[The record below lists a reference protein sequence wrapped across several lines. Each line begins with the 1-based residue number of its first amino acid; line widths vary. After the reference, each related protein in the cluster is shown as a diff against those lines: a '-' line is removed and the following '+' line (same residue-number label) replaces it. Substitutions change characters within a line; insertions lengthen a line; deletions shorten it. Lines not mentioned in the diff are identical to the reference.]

1 MFSRFL
7 SVSHTCAAQFIL
19 TAFLLFNLVVFVFLF
34 FRFMAESSFV
44 NPAPASSGAP
54 ASGSP
59 RRSRNFPRR
68 RPFGGNRQG
77 NQSRS
82 ASQPGQF
89 GAPSSRHQRRDLPRA
104 VSGGNR
110 PNESRRKPIDLGSI
124 SSFLAE
130 PLRNIS
136 FERDRK
142 FVASPTSSLPK
153 QGSPSVSRP
162 HRSERRETSF
172 QGNGRHADG
181 SSRSHRTNESRSMH
195 RTTETA
201 TDDTLAMSKKTARKF
216 AAARREPKPFV
227 FDRNEGGTV
236 PPIGKGLLR
245 IIPIGGQE
253 EVGRNMTIFEYENDI
268 VIIDMGVQWPEA
280 DMPGIDYIVPNISYL
295 KGKEKNIRG
304 VIFTHGHLDH
314 IGAAPILLKEL
325 NYPPIIGR
333 DLTIALI
340 KRKVEDH
347 EQGST
352 SRLKIVPVR
361 SLTDAIQLGV
371 FRVKF
376 FEVEHSI
383 MDAVGVVLETP
394 EGSIIHMGDWTI
406 GRDPIDPK
414 PITYTHLA
422 DLPKP
427 TILMLE
433 SLGALKSGDSPS
445 EREVHRNLQNLLET
459 APGRI
464 ILATFASQV
473 QRIAYIIEYAER
485 IGKKVALEGYS
496 MKMNMEIAKELGY
509 LKAKKE
515 TIITVNDI
523 HKYPDNQVL
532 VICTGAQGELNAALS
547 KIVTDNHR
555 FIKLQKK
562 DTIVFSSS
570 VIPGNE
576 RSIQRLKDNLYRKCD
591 NVLHSETLDAQGI
604 HLDIHIGGHS
614 TAKGIEEMLRQ
625 VRPTFFL
632 PVYAN
637 HYFLKEAAK
646 IANRIGF
653 PENRVFVLDNGGIL
667 EVAKGEARVFP
678 KKADSS
684 YVFIDGLGVG
694 DIGHVVLRDRQMLAQ
709 DGMIVITVVIDSKTK
724 KIIGSIQITSRG
736 FIHVKENFDLVNET
750 KRKVT
755 KIVKDSTSKDTSL
768 DWNLVKNNIRD
779 SVGQFLFMKTERR
792 PMVLPV
798 IVEA

>member
-1 MFSRFL
+1 
-7 SVSHTCAAQFIL
+7 
-19 TAFLLFNLVVFVFLF
+19 
-34 FRFMAESSFV
+34 
-44 NPAPASSGAP
+44 
-54 ASGSP
+54 
-59 RRSRNFPRR
+59 
-68 RPFGGNRQG
+68 
-77 NQSRS
+77 
-82 ASQPGQF
+82 
-89 GAPSSRHQRRDLPRA
+89 
-104 VSGGNR
+104 
-110 PNESRRKPIDLGSI
+110 
-124 SSFLAE
+124 
-130 PLRNIS
+130 
-136 FERDRK
+136 
-142 FVASPTSSLPK
+142 
-153 QGSPSVSRP
+153 
-162 HRSERRETSF
+162 
-172 QGNGRHADG
+172 
-181 SSRSHRTNESRSMH
+181 
-195 RTTETA
+195 
-201 TDDTLAMSKKTARKF
+201 
-216 AAARREPKPFV
+216 
-227 FDRNEGGTV
+227 
-236 PPIGKGLLR
+236 
-245 IIPIGGQE
+245 
-253 EVGRNMTIFEYENDI
+253 MTIFEYENDI
-268 VIIDMGVQWPEA
+268 VIVDMGVQWPEA

-295 KGKEKNIRG
+295 RGKEKNIRG

-333 DLTIALI
+333 DLTIALV

-347 EQGST
+347 EEGSA

-361 SLTDAIQLGV
+361 SLTDSIQLGV
-371 FRVKF
+371 FRVRF

-394 EGSIIHMGDWTI
+394 EGTVIHMGDWTI
-406 GRDPIDPK
+406 GRDPINPK

-422 DLPKP
+422 NLPKP
-427 TILMLE
+427 TMLMLE

-445 EREVHRNLQNLLET
+445 EREVHQNLQNLLET

-485 IGKKVALEGYS
+485 LGKKVALEGYS

-515 TIITVNDI
+515 TIIPVNDI

-555 FIKLQKK
+555 FIKLQRK

-614 TAKGIEEMLRQ
+614 TAKGIAEMLRQ

-646 IANRIGF
+646 IAYREGF

-667 EVAKGEARVFP
+667 EVQGGAAKVFP

-709 DGMIVITVVIDSKTK
+709 DGMIAITVVIDSKTK
-724 KIIGSIQITSRG
+724 KIIGSVQITSRG

-779 SVGQFLFMKTERR
+779 TIGQFLFMKTERR

>member
-1 MFSRFL
+1 M
-7 SVSHTCAAQFIL
+7 T
-19 TAFLLFNLVVFVFLF
+19 
-34 FRFMAESSFV
+34 ESSSLS
-44 NPAPASSGAP
+44 PASSDFTP
-54 ASGSP
+54 GSS
-59 RRSRNFPRR
+59 RRPRNFPRR
-68 RPFGGNRQG
+68 R
-77 NQSRS
+77 S
-82 ASQPGQF
+82 F
-89 GAPSSRHQRRDLPRA
+89 GANDQNKQGIRSDRSGEASDSRNHHRGSFSRHN
-104 VSGGNR
+104 VSGGR
-110 PNESRRKPIDLGSI
+110 TSESGRKSLDLGSI

-142 FVASPTSSLPK
+142 FVAASDAATSNQPGARLQRPERFRESQPM
-153 QGSPSVSRP
+153 PHSRN
-162 HRSERRETSF
+162 RRTD
-172 QGNGRHADG
+172 RP
-181 SSRSHRTNESRSMH
+181 RKSMH
-195 RTTETA
+195 ANKSRLVNRSAEA
-201 TDDTLAMSKKTARKF
+201 SDDTVSMSKQTARKF
-216 AAARREPKPFV
+216 AASRREPKPFL

-245 IIPIGGQE
+245 VIPVGGQE

-333 DLTIALI
+333 DLTIALV

-361 SLTDAIQLGV
+361 SLADVIQLGV
-371 FRVKF
+371 FRAKF

-406 GRDPIDPK
+406 GRDPINPK

-427 TILMLE
+427 TMLMLE

-445 EREVHRNLQNLLET
+445 EREVHRNLQHLLES

-646 IANRIGF
+646 IASRIGF

-667 EVAKGEARVFP
+667 EVAKGEAKVFP

-779 SVGQFLFMKTERR
+779 TVGQFLFIKTERR